1 MTIVRTALISDS
13 NGNPEARFWEI
24 GPEPL
29 EERVKR
35 YLRDNQSFIVR
46 YEEIDTED
54 PCWEDSKDPSKG
66 QDPESS

>member
-1 MTIVRTALISDS
+1 MATIRTALISDN

-35 YLRDNQSFIVR
+35 YLRDNRSFIVK
-46 YEEIDTED
+46 YEEVDTED
-54 PCWEDSKDPSKG
+54 PCWKQTPDEVKRQDS
-66 QDPESS
+66 ESS